1 MSAYK
6 ASGTVELTVGGKL
19 AGTAKFSLQPKA
31 KGDFKVVLT
40 TKGKAALRSNK
51 AVKVATVS
59 AGANV
64 ASVSN
69 WDQPFIG
76 KSVKL

>member
-19 AGTAKFSLQPKA
+19 AGAAKFRLQPKS
-31 KGDFKVVLT
+31 KGSFKVVLT
-40 TKGKAALRSNK
+40 AKGKAALRGNK
-51 AVKVATVS
+51 TVKVAPIS

>member
-19 AGTAKFSLQPKA
+19 AGTAKFGLQPNGKRT
-31 KGDFKVVLT
+31 FKVALT
-40 TKGKAALRSNK
+40 AKGKAALRKNK
-51 AVKVATVS
+51 TVKVAPVS
-59 AGANV
+59 QTANV

-69 WDQPFIG
+69 WDQPLVG